1 MDNMLENARNQGIF
15 IIYYISIIISNTCIS
30 LLLLLVG
37 IRMCKLEIILG
48 APSLGIKNTA
58 SRKHNNILEFEQSS
72 LKSRS

>member
-1 MDNMLENARNQGIF
+1 MDNMLENARNQDIL
-15 IIYYISIIISNTCIS
+15 IIYHISMIISNTYIS

-48 APSLGIKNTA
+48 VPSLGVKNTT
-58 SRKHNNILEFEQSS
+58 SRKHNSILEFKQSS